1 MIMKAVLLAG
11 TAVSLLIIAPANAQL
26 TEPTNPL
33 PRTTAPA
40 NVPAD
45 TGALPVSANQ
55 VADAGTATPAEVE
68 AATTDIIVTGSRI
81 QGTFNAPTP
90 VTSILQSDLAAAA
103 PSTLAE
109 GLRQLPSITPG
120 GGPTAGAG
128 TANGG
133 QNFLNLRALGNTRT
147 LTLVDGRRFTPAN
160 PTNLIDTNLIPQGLV
175 ERVDVVTGGASAAYG
190 SDAVGGVIN
199 FVLNKRFEGLKADA
213 QVGISQRGDNAEQ
226 KFSLTYGTSLL
237 NDRLHVVVA
246 GEYYNNDGVDGNARE
261 FRRTARNQLANPLG
275 TPKLVQGNDLR
286 TPFTTGGLVVV
297 GQGGSAAN
305 NALIKGIMFGANGAP
320 LPYDY
325 GTIASDIGVTSG
337 SQNGGDGFR
346 VSTGQE
352 IVRPL
357 ERKTLFSHVEFE
369 VTDNF
374 LMFAEGSYGKSVAQ
388 FQSSP
393 TTGTLT
399 IQRGNPYLAQAAPG
413 LVTQLNTLG
422 VSRFLLNRLTLER
435 GQTIQENE
443 NETIRGLVGVSGK
456 IANNWNW
463 EASYQYGRNDNY
475 NPTYNNLL
483 TANLTRATNAV
494 VSGGQIVCADTISTI
509 DAVRAAATGCQPF
522 NPFGAGAPSQGSLD
536 YVFGTSVF
544 DTRTI
549 QQAADFSINGALFDL
564 PAGPLSVAA
573 GAEWR
578 QISARTVAD
587 ALSNAGAF
595 RLVNQQNFY
604 GKYDIKEVFG
614 EIQIPLL
621 KDSFLGRSLDVNV
634 AGRHTDYSTS
644 GGVDTW
650 KAGVSWQIFDGL
662 RFRGTRSRDIRA
674 PNLSDLFATGRQN
687 NITIDDTL
695 VTGRTYLSVPN
706 FTFGNRDLQPEI
718 AQTTVLGVVLRP
730 SFVPGLN
737 IAVDYYN
744 IKIRD
749 AIGNVGGNNAV
760 QQCNLSGQTSEICAF
775 VTRDPVTRAVTQT
788 RTSPFNLTEQ
798 RTSGVDIETSYRV
811 PMDTIFGGDPGNLT
825 LRVLAGYVKENI
837 TLSPLILNPVND
849 AGNGTFSLPH
859 WRGTTTVNY
868 NIGKFAAFT
877 QVRYIGPMTW
887 DKTRVLGVDTDF
899 NHIGHQV
906 YVDAQF
912 SVRIP
917 AFGKDQEFF
926 VNIQNL
932 LDKDPPY
939 DPIVTGATPLPTDPN
954 LFDQVGRMF
963 RIGMKARF

>member
-1 MIMKAVLLAG
+1 MKAILLAG
-11 TAVSLLIIAPANAQL
+11 TAASLLIAAPIAAQTVAPIKAPPPAPVAAETPEGSAPTSV
-26 TEPTNPL
+26 TE
-33 PRTTAPA
+33 
-40 NVPAD
+40 
-45 TGALPVSANQ
+45 GQ
-55 VADAGTATPAEVE
+55 VGDAGTATPVGVD
-68 AATTDIIVTGSRI
+68 AASENIIVTGSRI

-90 VTSILQSDLAAAA
+90 VTSISQSDLVAAA

-147 LTLVDGRRFTPAN
+147 LTLVDGRRFTPSN

-175 ERVDVVTGGASAAYG
+175 DRVDVVTGGASAAYG

-199 FVLNKRFEGLKADA
+199 FILNKRFEGLKLDA
-213 QVGISQRGDNAEQ
+213 QVGISQRGDNSEQ
-226 KFSLTYGTSLL
+226 KFGLTYGTSLL
-237 NDRLHVVVA
+237 NNRLHVVVA
-246 GEYYNNDGVDGNARE
+246 GEYYNNDGVNGNARD
-261 FRRTARNQLANPLG
+261 FRRMARNQLANPAG
-275 TPKLVQGNDLR
+275 TPKLVQGDDLR
-286 TPFTTGGLVVV
+286 TPFTPGGLVVI
-297 GQGGSAAN
+297 GQGGTTAN
-305 NALIKGIMFGANGAP
+305 NFLVKGIMFGANGAP

-325 GTIASDIGVTSG
+325 GTIASDIGLTSG

-369 VTDNF
+369 ASDNV
-374 LMFAEGSYGKSVAQ
+374 LLFAEGSYGKSVAQ

-393 TTGTLT
+393 TTSTIT
-399 IQRGNPYLAQAAPG
+399 IQRSNPYLAQAAPG
-413 LVTQLNTLG
+413 LVTQLTTLG
-422 VSRFLLNRLTLER
+422 VPRFLLNRLTLER
-435 GQTIQENE
+435 GATIQQNE

-456 IANNWNW
+456 VAGNWSW
-463 EASYQYGRNDNY
+463 EASYQYGRNDNR
-475 NPTYNNLL
+475 NPTFNNLL
-483 TANLTRATNAV
+483 TANLTRAANAV
-494 VSGGQIVCADTISTI
+494 VSGGQIVCADTISTVE
-509 DAVRAAATGCQPF
+509 AVRSAAAGCRPF
-522 NPFGAGAPSQGSLD
+522 NPFGAGAPSQESLD

-544 DTRTI
+544 ETRTT
-549 QQAADFSINGALFDL
+549 QQAADINISGALFDL
-564 PAGPLSVAA
+564 PAGALSIAA

-578 QISARTVAD
+578 RISARTVAD
-587 ALSNAGAF
+587 PLSNAGAF
-595 RLVNQQNFY
+595 RLVNQQDFY
-604 GKYDIKEVFG
+604 GRYDIKEVFG

-621 KDSFLGRSLDVNV
+621 KDSVIARSLDINL

-644 GGVDTW
+644 GGVNTW
-650 KAGVSWQIFDGL
+650 KAGVSWNIIDGV

-706 FTFGNRDLQPEI
+706 FTFGNRALQPEI
-718 AQTTVLGVVLRP
+718 ADTTVVGVVLRP

-760 QQCNLSGQTSEICAF
+760 QQCNLSKQTSEICAF
-775 VTRDPVTRAVTQT
+775 VTRDPVTNAVVQT

-798 RTSGVDIETSYRV
+798 RTSGIDIETSYRI
-811 PMDTIFGGDPGNLT
+811 PMTAIFGGDPGNLT
-825 LRVLAGYVKENI
+825 LRVLAGYVKENL

-868 NIGKFAAFT
+868 SIGKFAAFT

-899 NHIGHQV
+899 NRVGQQV

-917 AFGKDQEFF
+917 AFGRDQELFL
-926 VNIQNL
+926 NIQNL

-963 RIGMKARF
+963 RIGIKARF